1 MGLVK
6 TGGGTVSWNGKDIT
20 GSKTK
25 DIVESGIVLVP
36 EGRRVFPNLTVEENL
51 TLGAYA
57 RSDKGEI
64 EADLARLRERQTAAA
79 FARARYYDR
88 ILHKPESALLEYRSF
103 VSLYPDAPQAAEARA
118 RIALLK
124 TEEKEK

>member
-1 MGLVK
+1 MGLLDDFSQLLDRK
-6 TGGGTVSWNGKDIT
+6 AA
-20 GSKTK
+20 GSHFHRHRNAK
-25 DIVESGIVLVP
+25 
-36 EGRRVFPNLTVEENL
+36 
-51 TLGAYA
+51 
-57 RSDKGEI
+57 
-64 EADLARLRERQTAAA
+64 AAA